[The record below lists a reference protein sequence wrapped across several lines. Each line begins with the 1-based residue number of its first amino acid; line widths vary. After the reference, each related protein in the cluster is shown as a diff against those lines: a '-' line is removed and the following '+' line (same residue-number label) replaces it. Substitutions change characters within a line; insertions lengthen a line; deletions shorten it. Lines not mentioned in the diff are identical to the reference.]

1 MGLCCQSFALSCA
14 VLLCS
19 SALRADDAPVPVA
32 VVVATKPSKRL
43 LVDLAPEERSVA
55 ERMAE
60 VQSRVQAAAS
70 YPKIA
75 QKRGVEGET
84 LVSFE
89 IASNG
94 TPHSSTTERSS
105 GSLLLD
111 RAALAAVEQAAP
123 LPWIYGRVAV
133 PVRFV
138 LKDAN

>member
-1 MGLCCQSFALSCA
+1 MKLATLRCALALIASL
-14 VLLCS
+14 VS
-19 SALRADDAPVPVA
+19 SGALGDDVPNEVA
-32 VVVATKPSKRL
+32 AAVATASKTQAGL
-43 LVDLAPEERSVA
+43 DLAPEVRSVA
-55 ERMAE
+55 ERIEE
-60 VQSRVQAAAS
+60 VKRRVQAAAH
-70 YPKIA
+70 YPAAA

-94 TPHSSTTERSS
+94 TPQRKQTVRSS

-133 PVRFV
+133 PVRFI
-138 LKDAN
+138 LRDAD